1 MILSNKEK
9 LDIVNRRIEIL
20 NFEISGLLNQLV
32 DLDNF
37 LPRTP
42 EQMLLVDI
50 CISDKRKFIEAL
62 SIKKNSLEN
71 QG

>member
-9 LDIVNRRIEIL
+9 LDIINRRIEIL
-20 NFEISGLLNQLV
+20 NFEISDLLNQLV

-42 EQMLLVDI
+42 EQILLVDI
-50 CISDKRKFIEAL
+50 CIRDKRKFIEAL

>member
-1 MILSNKEK
+1 MTLSNKEK
-9 LDIVNRRIEIL
+9 KDIIERKIKIL
-20 NFEISGLLNQLV
+20 NFEISDLLNQLV

-50 CISDKRKFIEAL
+50 CISNKRKFIEAL
-62 SIKKNSLEN
+62 DIKKNSLEN

>member
-9 LDIVNRRIEIL
+9 QDIIERRIEIL
-20 NFEISGLLNQLV
+20 NFEISDLLNQLV

-42 EQMLLVDI
+42 EEILLVDR
-50 CISDKRKFIEAL
+50 CINDKKIFIEAL
-62 SIKKNSLEN
+62 SIEKNSLEN

>member
-1 MILSNKEK
+1 MTLSNKEK
-9 LDIVNRRIEIL
+9 KDIVERRIEIL
-20 NFEISGLLNQLV
+20 NFEISDLLNQLV

-42 EQMLLVDI
+42 EEILLVDK
-50 CISDKRKFIEAL
+50 CINDKKIFIEAL
-62 SIKKNSLEN
+62 NIKKNSLEN

>member
-9 LDIVNRRIEIL
+9 LDIIDRRIEIL
-20 NFEISGLLNQLV
+20 NFEISDLLNQLV

-50 CISDKRKFIEAL
+50 CISNKRKFIEAL
-62 SIKKNSLEN
+62 NVKKNSLEN

>member
-9 LDIVNRRIEIL
+9 QDIIERRIEIL
-20 NFEISGLLNQLV
+20 NFEISDLLNQLV

-42 EQMLLVDI
+42 EEILLVDK
-50 CISDKRKFIEAL
+50 CINDKKIFIEAL
-62 SIKKNSLEN
+62 SIEKNSLEN

>member
-20 NFEISGLLNQLV
+20 NFEISDLLNQLV

-50 CISDKRKFIEAL
+50 CISNKRKFIEAL

>member
-9 LDIVNRRIEIL
+9 KDIIERRIEIL
-20 NFEISGLLNQLV
+20 NFEISDLLNQLV

-42 EQMLLVDI
+42 EEILLVDR
-50 CISDKRKFIEAL
+50 CIDDKKIFIEVL
-62 SIKKNSLEN
+62 NIKKNSLEN

>member
-1 MILSNKEK
+1 MTLSKKEK
-9 LDIVNRRIEIL
+9 IDIINRRIEIL
-20 NFEISGLLNQLV
+20 NFEISDLLNQSV

-50 CISDKRKFIEAL
+50 CINDKRKAIEAL
-62 SIKKNSLEN
+62 TTELKMI
-71 QG
+71 

>member
-9 LDIVNRRIEIL
+9 LDIINRRIEIL
-20 NFEISGLLNQLV
+20 NFEISDILNQLV

-42 EQMLLVDI
+42 EEMLLVDA
-50 CISDKRKFIEAL
+50 CISDKKRAID
-62 SIKKNSLEN
+62 SLTNTLEML
-71 QG
+71 

>member
-9 LDIVNRRIEIL
+9 QDIIERRIEIL
-20 NFEISGLLNQLV
+20 NFEISDLLNQLV

-42 EQMLLVDI
+42 EEILLVDK
-50 CISDKRKFIEAL
+50 CINDKKIFIEAL

>member
-1 MILSNKEK
+1 MTLSNKEK
-9 LDIVNRRIEIL
+9 KDIIERKIEII
-20 NFEISGLLNQLV
+20 NFEISDLLNQLV

-50 CISDKRKFIEAL
+50 CISNKRKFIEAL
-62 SIKKNSLEN
+62 DIKKNSLEN

>member
-9 LDIVNRRIEIL
+9 VDIINRRIEIL
-20 NFEISGLLNQLV
+20 NFEISDLLNQLV

-42 EQMLLVDI
+42 EEMLLVDA
-50 CISDKRKFIEAL
+50 CISDK
-62 SIKKNSLEN
+62 KKAIDSLTNTLEML
-71 QG
+71 

>member
-1 MILSNKEK
+1 MTLSNKEK
-9 LDIVNRRIEIL
+9 KDIVERRIEIL
-20 NFEISGLLNQLV
+20 NFEISDLLNQLV

-42 EQMLLVDI
+42 EEILLVDR
-50 CISDKRKFIEAL
+50 CIDDKKIFIEVL
-62 SIKKNSLEN
+62 NIKKNSLEN

>member
-1 MILSNKEK
+1 MTLSNKEK
-9 LDIVNRRIEIL
+9 KDIIERKIEIL
-20 NFEISGLLNQLV
+20 NFEISDLLNQLV

-50 CISDKRKFIEAL
+50 CISNKRKFIEAL
-62 SIKKNSLEN
+62 DIKKNSLEN